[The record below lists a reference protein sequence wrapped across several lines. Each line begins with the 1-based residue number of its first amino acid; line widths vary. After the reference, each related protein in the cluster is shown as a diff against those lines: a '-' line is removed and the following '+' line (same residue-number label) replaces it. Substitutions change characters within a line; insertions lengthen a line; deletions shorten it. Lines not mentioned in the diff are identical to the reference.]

1 MVFNKKQFKF
11 LYGTIGNSD
20 PRAAP
25 PPPPFQTTLGAK
37 VGKITYLLNGKIYWL
52 CFNAIQQ
59 HLINKK
65 TNYINFD

>member
-20 PRAAP
+20 PRSAP
-25 PPPPFQTTLGAK
+25 PHPFQTTWGAK
-37 VGKITYLLNGKIYWL
+37 VGKKTYLFNGKIYWL
-52 CFNAIQQ
+52 CFNTIQQ
-59 HLINKK
+59 HLINKI